1 MCEILDKIKRHG
13 YWKVVIRP
21 TRYEEDRLTLAQ
33 CRQAVVDN
41 VVVFR
46 GWDYPHTDRS
56 DIINGP
62 TWVQHTT
69 DWSQYVEWWRMT
81 QSGQFVHLFGIQE
94 DWEPDEWVAG
104 YEDTE
109 PGQALSVLN
118 ALFAITEIFE
128 FASRLA
134 TTPVLEDEAYVEIS
148 LTGLEGRTLIMLNPG
163 RTLSGRYTCGVDNL
177 SRNWTLTT
185 EELLGRSRELA
196 LDHARWL
203 FTRFNWQNVPLEVFE
218 GDQEKLIEGR
228 L

>member
-1 MCEILDKIKRHG
+1 MCEILEKIKRRG

-21 TRYEEDRLTLAQ
+21 TRYEEGRLSLDE

-41 VVVFR
+41 VVFFR
-46 GWDYPHTDRS
+46 GWDYPHTKRS
-56 DIINGP
+56 EITAGG

-69 DWSQYVEWWRMT
+69 DWSHYVEWWRMT

-94 DWEPDEWVAG
+94 DWDPEGFAAG
-104 YEDTE
+104 YNDTE
-109 PGQALSVLN
+109 PGEALSVLN
-118 ALFAITEIFE
+118 ALFAIAEVFE

-148 LTGLEGRTLIMLNPG
+148 LTGLDGRTLIMLDPG
-163 RTLSGRYTCGVDNL
+163 RILSGGYTCDVNEL
-177 SRNWTLTT
+177 SRNWTLST
-185 EELLGRSRELA
+185 EELLGRSRDHA

-203 FTRFNWQNVPLEVFE
+203 FERFNWQNVPLEVLE
-218 GDQEKLIEGR
+218 DDQEKLIEGR

>member
-1 MCEILDKIKRHG
+1 MCEILDKIRSRG

-21 TRYEEDRLTLAQ
+21 TRYEDDRLTLDE

-41 VVVFR
+41 VVFFR
-46 GWDYPHTDRS
+46 GWDYPHTNRS
-56 DIINGP
+56 DIVAGE

-69 DWSQYVEWWRMT
+69 DWSHYVEWWRMT

-94 DWEPDEWVAG
+94 DWEPEALVAG
-104 YEDTE
+104 YADTD
-109 PGQALSVLN
+109 PGDALSVLN

-134 TTPVLEDEAYVEIS
+134 TSTVLEDEAYVEIS
-148 LTGLEGRTLIMLNPG
+148 LTGLEGRTLIMLDPG
-163 RTLSGRYTCGVDNL
+163 RILSGRYTCAVNEL
-177 SRNWTLTT
+177 TQNWTLTT
-185 EELLGRSRELA
+185 EELLGGSRELA
-196 LDHARWL
+196 LDYAGWL
-203 FTRFNWQNVPLEVFE
+203 FNRFNWQNVPLEVFE